1 MIVLYR
7 VKEITARI
15 AQNRNGK
22 SSCLWK
28 YNYGYYNILYCQNL
42 LIRKKRYKEN
52 NFLFVIYILREC
64 QEIRVSKK
72 KIATI
77 EKIAS

>member
-1 MIVLYR
+1 MEKV
-7 VKEITARI
+7 VAF
-15 AQNRNGK
+15 GK
-22 SSCLWK
+22 H
-28 YNYGYYNILYCQNL
+28 NYGYYNILYCQNL